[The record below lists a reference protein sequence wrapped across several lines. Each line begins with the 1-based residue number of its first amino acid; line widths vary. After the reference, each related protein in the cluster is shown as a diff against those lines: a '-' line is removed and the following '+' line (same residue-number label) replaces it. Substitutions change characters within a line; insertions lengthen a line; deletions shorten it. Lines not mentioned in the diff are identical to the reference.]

1 MKTPS
6 SRKFT
11 LIELLVV
18 ISIIAILASLLL
30 PALNRAKGAAQ
41 KTACINNMKQLGTAS
56 IMYQNDYSDY
66 FPPYYLKGAT
76 GDYGNWASSIYQYL
90 GGKIPPGR
98 SLHSAFPRMKTM
110 ICPSHDAV
118 QKCQVNPGESVPNI
132 GHLSYGENT

>member
-90 GGKIPPGR
+90 GGKIPLAGVFIP
-98 SLHSAFPRMKTM
+98 LFP
-110 ICPSHDAV
+110 V
-118 QKCQVNPGESVPNI
+118 
-132 GHLSYGENT
+132 